1 MIHPKAF
8 EDRRHLGTEGRVL
21 EPAARSVSE
30 YDCSVNRIVLLLAG
44 IALLAFFVSCSDD
57 TSGKTDAELGL
68 NAQQA
73 AGRHLYQQTC
83 APCHNA
89 HSVPG
94 QNGPSLKGL
103 FKKPFLP
110 SGLPSNE
117 RFVRQ
122 TVTGGRNMMPAIGSS
137 FTQQQLDDLL
147 TYLHTL

>member
-1 MIHPKAF
+1 MVF
-8 EDRRHLGTEGRVL
+8 
-21 EPAARSVSE
+21 
-30 YDCSVNRIVLLLAG
+30 
-44 IALLAFFVSCSDD
+44 LAFFAGCSDD

-83 APCHNA
+83 APCHDA

-94 QNGPSLKGL
+94 QNGPSLNGL

-122 TVTGGRNMMPAIGSS
+122 TILGGRNMMPAVGGS
-137 FTQQQLDDLL
+137 FNQQQLDDLL
-147 TYLHTL
+147 VYLHTR

>member
-1 MIHPKAF
+1 MRTLF
-8 EDRRHLGTEGRVL
+8 
-21 EPAARSVSE
+21 
-30 YDCSVNRIVLLLAG
+30 LAG
-44 IALLAFFVSCSDD
+44 VVLLAFLAGCSDD
-57 TSGKTDAELGL
+57 TSEKTDAQLGL

-73 AGRHLYQQTC
+73 AGRHLYLQNC
-83 APCHNA
+83 AACHDA

-110 SGLPSNE
+110 SGLPANE

-122 TVTGGRNMMPAIGSS
+122 TVFNGRNMMPAVGSS

-147 TYLHTL
+147 AYLHTL

>member
-1 MIHPKAF
+1 
-8 EDRRHLGTEGRVL
+8 
-21 EPAARSVSE
+21 
-30 YDCSVNRIVLLLAG
+30 VNRIAFVLAN
-44 IALLAFFVSCSDD
+44 IAFLAFFVGCSDD
-57 TSGKTDAELGL
+57 TSEKSDAELGL

-73 AGRHLYQQTC
+73 VGRHLYQQSC
-83 APCHNA
+83 APCHDT

-117 RFVRQ
+117 RFVRG
-122 TVTGGRNMMPAIGSS
+122 TIVGGRNMMPAVGGS

-147 TYLHTL
+147 AYLHTR

>member
-1 MIHPKAF
+1 MNRIAF
-8 EDRRHLGTEGRVL
+8 VL
-21 EPAARSVSE
+21 SG
-30 YDCSVNRIVLLLAG
+30 IVLLT
-44 IALLAFFVSCSDD
+44 FFIGCSDD
-57 TSGKTDAELGL
+57 TSEKTDAELGL

-83 APCHNA
+83 APCHDA

-94 QNGPSLKGL
+94 QNGPGLKGL

-122 TVTGGRNMMPAIGSS
+122 TIVGGRNMMPAVGGS
-137 FTQQQLDDLL
+137 FTRQQLDDLL
-147 TYLHTL
+147 AYLHTR

>member
-1 MIHPKAF
+1 
-8 EDRRHLGTEGRVL
+8 V
-21 EPAARSVSE
+21 PACHISE
-30 YDCSVNRIVLLLAG
+30 YDCTVNRIAVAIAAISLVAFLAG
-44 IALLAFFVSCSDD
+44 CSDD
-57 TSGKTDAELGL
+57 TSGKSDAELGL
-68 NAQQA
+68 NTQQA

-83 APCHNA
+83 APCHDA

-122 TVTGGRNMMPAIGSS
+122 TILGGRNMMPAVGAS
-137 FTQQQLDDLL
+137 FTQQQLDDLIA
-147 TYLHTL
+147 YLHTR